1 MTHRPSTW
9 PSSAAD
15 RSASAC
21 CSSSCCRCPRRR
33 PAAQLAAV
41 RTAGAPRAGRRLP
54 GRPAQ
59 QSAQHSG
66 RQYVGAGRRAPGLRG
81 LAAAPGSR
89 LAGRPRGGRRDRSG
103 RFPAPAAVRR
113 LHGRRLRAG
122 ARAGAKPGRD
132 AGTRARASPASRRW
146 PADACGYWR
155 NRGQP
160 CVARR
165 VALCNGN
172 LPSRAFPALA
182 AAPGYFNSPYPVSEL
197 AAGIA
202 ADATV
207 CVIGT
212 SLSAVDA
219 VVALQQ
225 AGHRGPLICVSRNG
239 RLPSV
244 RSPHNRPP
252 PRADRTEP
260 RWRRRTRTRRR
271 ADAGTDRRGAG
282 PRGAGAGRRGRRR
295 GHPGRRW
302 RRADRAGRRDPPF
315 RTRRAPMA
323 RRWPRRP
330 TRPWT

>member
-1 MTHRPSTW
+1 MTAAPTRMTHRPSTW

-21 CSSSCCRCPRRR
+21 CSSSCCRCP
-33 PAAQLAAV
+33 PAAAAAQLAAV
-41 RTAGAPRAGRRLP
+41 RTAGAPRPGGAYQDDLRSNLLNIPAGNMSALADERLDFVDWLRRRIPP
-54 GRPAQ
+54 GWPAT
-59 QSAQHSG
+59 
-66 RQYVGAGRRAPGLRG
+66 
-81 LAAAPGSR
+81 
-89 LAGRPRGGRRDRSG
+89 GGRRDRSG

-132 AGTRARASPASRRW
+132 AGTRARARRRRH
-146 PADACGYWR
+146 AA
-155 NRGQP
+155 GQRTR
-160 CVARR
+160 AGIGGIGA
-165 VALCNGN
+165 ALCGAPRGVVQRQPA
-172 LPSRAFPALA
+172 LARLPALA

-252 PRADRTEP
+252 PRA
-260 RWRRRTRTRRR
+260 
-271 ADAGTDRRGAG
+271 
-282 PRGAGAGRRGRRR
+282 
-295 GHPGRRW
+295 
-302 RRADRAGRRDPPF
+302 
-315 RTRRAPMA
+315 
-323 RRWPRRP
+323 
-330 TRPWT
+330 